1 MSNILEELHDFSL
14 YDRVKTD
21 FEQIFAATLNLPDHT
36 VYERHFIWGAM
47 RRTHSLSLAMR
58 QSIEAK
64 NGQMTATLIRLNLDT
79 LARFY
84 ALYWADE
91 TPELTSETLS
101 KEVFDGRSIKDLK
114 LRGAK
119 EKATDRWLIEQIT
132 GLANWI
138 PEVYKN
144 ASGAIHFS
152 ESHIHQVISSQSHTE
167 ETMPD
172 SEFQIAQVS
181 MSPVDQNPNLTDYR
195 NAKTAFLHISM
206 MLAGAMKHRV
216 EQLAI

>member
-1 MSNILEELHDFSL
+1 
-14 YDRVKTD
+14 
-21 FEQIFAATLNLPDHT
+21 
-36 VYERHFIWGAM
+36 
-47 RRTHSLSLAMR
+47 MR

-91 TPELTSETLS
+91 TPELTSEMLS
-101 KEVFDGRSIKDLK
+101 KEVFNGRSIKDFK

-132 GLANWI
+132 GLADWI
-138 PEVYKN
+138 PKVYKN

-152 ESHIHQVISSQSHTE
+152 EFHIHQVILSQSQTDKN
-167 ETMPD
+167 TQN

-181 MSPVDQNPNLTDYR
+181 MSPIDQNPNFSDYQ
-195 NAKTAFLHISM
+195 NANTAFLHISM

-216 EQLAI
+216 EQLGAQPFLGVPPIQP